1 MNCNDFIAF
10 FFFKDTHVF
19 KGVLG
24 YGSIVHLRDM
34 ILSSVLQTQP
44 TNQHKKIPRHCH
56 NSKCYDYFIPAAEL
70 WMLLMA
76 AEKANSPTK
85 LIFMKAGNEKSLLKV
100 TLAPGSAHTDIP
112 IITAQKGLCVW
123 KPENISS
130 LYNCMFHSREHYV
143 GFFFFFCKLSK
154 CIHNST
160 LSLWCRNTVKKMNTA
175 I

>member
-24 YGSIVHLRDM
+24 YRSIVHLRDM

-130 LYNCMFHSREHYV
+130 LYNCMFHSREHYA
-143 GFFFFFCKLSK
+143 GFFFFFLQIIQMYS
-154 CIHNST
+154 
-160 LSLWCRNTVKKMNTA
+160 
-175 I
+175 